1 VERGSTPLNAL
12 RAFSMVARHESFTAA
27 ASALH
32 ISQSALS
39 RHVILLEEMLQ
50 LPLFERKNKVIKLT
64 VAGQI
69 LLEGVNK
76 GLSSIEN
83 ALNQLGR
90 LEGCHKQRL
99 RINLPPSFA
108 MKMAVPLLMD
118 FKNNFPDCLLEVA
131 TPYGKPA
138 SDFDVAVIYARPTVD
153 EWVTDLLWEERV
165 MILCHPQIAPLQ
177 CQDIATLIAQN
188 EIVHV
193 RIVDEDPYYSWK
205 RFAIHNNLA
214 VSSVERG
221 TIVDTASLAVEYIL
235 SGQGLAL
242 VDPLLFR
249 DEMACG
255 SIVAPF
261 PFDHYEGYGYYL
273 KVEATELANPLIAAF
288 RSWLIGKFKN
298 RVAVPKSN
306 NNLAIVA

>member
-1 VERGSTPLNAL
+1 
-12 RAFSMVARHESFTAA
+12 MVARHSSFTLAA
-27 ASALH
+27 ETMN

-39 RHVILLEEMLQ
+39 RHVILLEETLAI
-50 LPLFERKNKVIKLT
+50 PLFERKNKSIELT
-64 VAGQI
+64 PAGQI
-69 LLEGVNK
+69 LLEGINK
-76 GLSSIEN
+76 GFDQIEN
-83 ALNQLGR
+83 ALAR
-90 LEGCHKQRL
+90 LDNLKSCHKQRL

-138 SDFDVAVIYARPTVD
+138 SDFDVAVVYARPTVD

-165 MILCHPQIAPLQ
+165 MILCHPDIAPKERD
-177 CQDIATLIAQN
+177 DIASWIAGN

-205 RFAIHNNLA
+205 RFAIQNDLV

-242 VDPLLFR
+242 VDPLLFQ
-249 DEMACG
+249 DEITQG
-255 SIVAPF
+255 RIVAPF

-273 KVEATELANPLIAAF
+273 KVEAAELANPLIGAF

-298 RVAVPKSN
+298 KINPVKTHAPQDPCAPRLMHLVEC
-306 NNLAIVA
+306 

>member
-1 VERGSTPLNAL
+1 VERWLTPLNAL
-12 RAFSMVARHESFTAA
+12 RAFSMVARHSSFTLAA
-27 ASALH
+27 QTLN

-39 RHVILLEEMLQ
+39 RHVILLEEMLNVS
-50 LPLFERKNKVIKLT
+50 LFERRNKSIELT
-64 VAGQI
+64 PAGQV

-76 GLSSIEN
+76 GLDQIEN
-83 ALNQLGR
+83 TVAR
-90 LEGCHKQRL
+90 LENLRSCHQQKL

-108 MKMAVPLLMD
+108 MQMAVPLLMD
-118 FKNNFPDCLLEVA
+118 FKNIFPDCLLEVA

-138 SDFDVAVIYARPTVD
+138 SDFDVAVVYARPTVD

-165 MILCHPQIAPLQ
+165 TVLCHPQIAPIKT
-177 CQDIATLIAQN
+177 DNIAALIASN

-205 RFAIHNNLA
+205 RFAIHNNLV

-221 TIVDTASLAVEYIL
+221 TIVDTASLAVEYVL

-242 VDPLLFR
+242 VDPLLFQ
-249 DEMACG
+249 DEIAQG
-255 SIVAPF
+255 WIVVPF
-261 PFDHYEGYGYYL
+261 PFDDYEGYGYYL
-273 KVEATELANPLIAAF
+273 KVEAQALANPLIAAF

-298 RVAVPKSN
+298 KVNPARSN
-306 NNLAIVA
+306 FKIVA